1 MKNKF
6 ITLFAVPLATMTL
19 AACSHD
25 YHDAAVT
32 PGHYESTRA
41 FTDEYGTNHLSSTK
55 TDVWYDENGEEHA
68 FTKYRATRDPQGL
81 FNSSTMTSSEYH

>member
-1 MKNKF
+1 MRNKF
-6 ITLFAVPLATMTL
+6 ITLFAVPLAALNL

-25 YHDAAVT
+25 YHESEVV

-41 FTDEYGTNHLSSTK
+41 FTDEYGTDHVASTK
-55 TDVWYDENGEEHA
+55 TDVWYDENGEGHT

-81 FNSSTMTSSEYH
+81 FNSSTTTSYEYH